1 MTNGEL
7 DSRLTERVHHAL
19 ILTTKLHSSQPMVII
34 PLARGPL
41 DLVTYTRSAIH
52 SNPSAARRGQTLTLK
67 DTSIPRPTRAAA
79 NSCVAACH
87 SRADPSAAGENP
99 DRVGRSD
106 GAEWE
111 TAGKHRRLYA
121 VCALPILNLSSGRC
135 RPHGSPWSP
144 LRPTVSRPQCPFD
157 LPLRRSPPPSRLLIS
172 SLVLSPRPFP
182 LTEYPTMSLFEG
194 LSMSTQIFPT
204 LHIPVTDS
212 HSDTQ
217 ESREQV
223 DSS

>member
-1 MTNGEL
+1 MSL
-7 DSRLTERVHHAL
+7 PV
-19 ILTTKLHSSQPMVII
+19 
-34 PLARGPL
+34 
-41 DLVTYTRSAIH
+41 
-52 SNPSAARRGQTLTLK
+52 
-67 DTSIPRPTRAAA
+67 TRAPTQVPRVRIPTE
-79 NSCVAACH
+79 S
-87 SRADPSAAGENP
+87 
-99 DRVGRSD
+99 VGRS
-106 GAEWE
+106 GPS
-111 TAGKHRRLYA
+111 GKQRESIA

-172 SLVLSPRPFP
+172 SLVLLSPRPFP
-182 LTEYPTMSLFEG
+182 LTEYPTMSLSEG

-217 ESREQV
+217 QHKSPGNKLTRAKLSEIHFPKSSLRGSTMCDGPLVSHMSTAIQAAETPKPSVVLTFTRKKRVHMRTRELAAGQVCNES
-223 DSS
+223 